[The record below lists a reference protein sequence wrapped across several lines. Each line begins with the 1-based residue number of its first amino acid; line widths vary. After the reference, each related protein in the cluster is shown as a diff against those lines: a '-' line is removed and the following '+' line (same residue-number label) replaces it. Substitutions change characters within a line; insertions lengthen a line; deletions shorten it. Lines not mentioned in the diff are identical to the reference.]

1 MLVPEEHTTMEVT
14 CINSPG
20 LLSEMSA
27 ALAELHFHVLA
38 AEVWTHNGRAAC
50 IMYLANETTR
60 QPIIDE
66 RQLQQIK
73 EQVESVVG
81 AHGGGG
87 GVGEVSVGGPRHG
100 RIHTERRLHQLMSG
114 DGDYEEGEVVE
125 IVKRRKKDGMVD
137 VSIDSWKD
145 KGYSVVNVKSR
156 DRPKLL
162 FDTVCTLTDMN
173 YVVFHATI
181 SSHGSM
187 AVQVRS

>member
-1 MLVPEEHTTMEVT
+1 MEVT

-27 ALAELHFHVLA
+27 ALAELHCHVLA

-50 IMYLANETTR
+50 ILYLADETTR
-60 QPIIDE
+60 QPMIDE
-66 RQLQQIK
+66 WQLQQIK

-87 GVGEVSVGGPRHG
+87 GVGEVRLEGPRHG

-125 IVKRRKKDGMVD
+125 IVKRRKDGMVD
-137 VSIDSWKD
+137 VSIDRWKD

-187 AVQVRS
+187 AAQVSSEIALFNY